1 MWIWILIKGEHNTG
15 LKDMHFVYHW
25 QRAANAMAEEVKG
38 RYPTLE
44 DSRGTPQ
51 LGSIPT
57 EPPRAQQ
64 GTLESCLTIPS
75 WLLQLL
81 ESV

>member
-1 MWIWILIKGEHNTG
+1 MQV
-15 LKDMHFVYHW
+15 LKDMKFVYHW
-25 QRAANAMAEEVKG
+25 QQAANAMAEEIKG

-44 DSRGTPQ
+44 DARDTPQ

-64 GTLESCLTIPS
+64 GKLESCLMIPS
-75 WLLQLL
+75 
-81 ESV
+81 